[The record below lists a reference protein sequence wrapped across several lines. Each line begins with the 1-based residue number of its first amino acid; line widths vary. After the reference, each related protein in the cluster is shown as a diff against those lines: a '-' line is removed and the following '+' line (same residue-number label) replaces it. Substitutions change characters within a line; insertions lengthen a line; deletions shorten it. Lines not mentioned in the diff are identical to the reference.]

1 MAKHKF
7 TNSELAHAFFHQE
20 EFGIDWGEGSSFS
33 FRGNT
38 LYSYSSVMGILIPE
52 KNIFLFRSG
61 SYSSSTSKHQM
72 YTRRAIPHNIKTYYW
87 PDWCIETNR
96 SYYYGSGGTGFANDV
111 PTKREYIEKSILKVK
126 NDKNSLKK
134 GVNYFGKPDLVF
146 SIDQDIRQFCKD
158 LECEELLSE
167 YIPEFDKLIWTD
179 EELQIQEVKT
189 WAYNNG
195 IKGSYKTKLKVY
207 NNPELAA
214 EVIEKNR
221 IAKEKL
227 EATKEERRL
236 KAVQKYIDK
245 WYTGEING
253 IIFQTPKRWH
263 GQRNNPVYFRISPND
278 PQTVE
283 TSKGVKIPLVECAL
297 LYRKFQQCI
306 NTNTEWHQNGEKFR
320 IGYYYVEKIYKDT
333 DEHWKI
339 RSGCHLIVD
348 DQIKE
353 FVEKFNLIW

>member
-38 LYSYSSVMGILIPE
+38 LYSYSSIMGILIPE

-61 SYSSSTSKHQM
+61 SYSSSTSKHQA
-72 YTRRAIPHNIKTYYW
+72 YTRGAIPHNIKTYYW
-87 PDWCIETNR
+87 PDWYISTNSR
-96 SYYYGSGGTGFANDV
+96 IYGGSHFAADIY
-111 PTKREYIEKSILKVK
+111 TYKEYIEKEILAIK
-126 NDKNSLKK
+126 NDKYCLKTGTKYFGNPNKFLHNDIYQFCYNLDCLNLYEEYKEQLNSLEWT
-134 GVNYFGKPDLVF
+134 
-146 SIDQDIRQFCKD
+146 Q
-158 LECEELLSE
+158 EELDILA
-167 YIPEFDKLIWTD
+167 
-179 EELQIQEVKT
+179 VKT

-195 IKGSYKTKLKVY
+195 INGSYETKLKVY

-236 KAVQKYIDK
+236 KAVQKSIDK
-245 WYTGEING
+245 WYTGEINE
-253 IIFQTPKRWH
+253 INFQLPKRNGWAY
-263 GQRNNPVYFRISPND
+263 RNSIPVYFRISPND
-278 PQTVE
+278 PQIVE

-320 IGYYYVEKIYKDT
+320 IGYYYVEKIYNNGT
-333 DEHWKI
+333 
-339 RSGCHLIVD
+339 SYVLVAGCHTCYQE
-348 DQIKE
+348 QIEE
-353 FVEKFNLIW
+353 FVTKFVPEWKKQ